1 MEINKWFGVRISNL
15 LLFFSFE
22 NQINNNKAMKKLFTL
37 LALVVLSM
45 AVHAQKY
52 HNDVNKDGMANVSDV
67 TCQVNKMLGAPN
79 LGDASYPG
87 ANRTFLLN
95 YPNFRQK
102 VGGLTKNHYFCS
114 RIEKYVLIELVKCF
128 CYEESSM
135 KSLYGI

>member
-1 MEINKWFGVRISNL
+1 
-15 LLFFSFE
+15 
-22 NQINNNKAMKKLFTL
+22 MKKLFTL

-52 HNDVNKDGMANVSDV
+52 HNDVNKDGMVNVSDV

-102 VGGLTKNHYFCS
+102 VGGLTKNHYLCC

>member
-1 MEINKWFGVRISNL
+1 
-15 LLFFSFE
+15 
-22 NQINNNKAMKKLFTL
+22 MKKLFTL

-52 HNDVNKDGMANVSDV
+52 HNDVNKDGMVNVSDV

-79 LGDASYPG
+79 LGEASYPD
-87 ANRTFLLN
+87 ANRTFSLK
-95 YPNFRQK
+95 YPKFTQK
-102 VGGLTKNHYFCS
+102 KLVVTIKTMYFCS
-114 RIEKYVLIELVKCF
+114 QIEKYVLIELVKCF